1 MSFLPKKSA
10 IDGSLTRDNVV
21 LRCGD
26 CMHLKGTKH
35 PSFNERCAE
44 RGVKTGAVAPPCY
57 TPNVTVFRRHS
68 LDTFRIL
75 AAVIRSFSPQ
85 ESRVLMGI
93 LHKSNR
99 LEKFGFNFLDKVYFR
114 LGDEYL
120 NNFYSGYVLAVGIE
134 RTLLIIGAKQLEN
147 KRPMIAHLE
156 ADSVYSVDKFRRVK
170 KRLVENGLLNDPET
184 RRLKLPRTVDVD
196 YEPPTIDSAQT
207 LLQEKAVADP
217 RKPKG
222 RVKHEVTE
230 DGEESFVIGGE
241 ENESD
246 EVESDDEES

>member
-1 MSFLPKKSA
+1 
-10 IDGSLTRDNVV
+10 
-21 LRCGD
+21 
-26 CMHLKGTKH
+26 MHLKGTKH
-35 PSFNERCAE
+35 PSFNERCSD

-75 AAVIRSFSPQ
+75 SAVIRSFSPQ
-85 ESRVLMGI
+85 ENRVLMGI

-134 RTLLIIGAKQLEN
+134 RTLLIIGAKQMEN

-156 ADSVYSVDKFRRVK
+156 ATSVYSVDKFKRVK
-170 KRLVENGLLNDPET
+170 KRLIENGMINDPET
-184 RRLKLPRTVDVD
+184 RRLRLPRMVDVD
-196 YEPPTIDSAQT
+196 YEPPTIDSAQSI
-207 LLQEKAVADP
+207 LQERATANP
-217 RKPKG
+217 RKSPG
-222 RVKHEVTE
+222 RVKHTVTE
-230 DGEESFVIGGE
+230 DGEESFTVGGDE
-241 ENESD
+241 EESG
-246 EVESDDEES
+246 VEHEDEES